1 MAFAGE
7 KLLKMMDWKEREHK
21 DFDTQALN
29 DPNWIEDLRAC
40 GLLKFF
46 RTPRMQAQLALLRYL
61 IILWDINHKIFF
73 IGD

>member
-1 MAFAGE
+1 MALAGE

-29 DPNWIEDLRAC
+29 DPNYLEALRAC

-46 RTPRMQAQLALLRYL
+46 LTPGMQA
-61 IILWDINHKIFF
+61 
-73 IGD
+73 